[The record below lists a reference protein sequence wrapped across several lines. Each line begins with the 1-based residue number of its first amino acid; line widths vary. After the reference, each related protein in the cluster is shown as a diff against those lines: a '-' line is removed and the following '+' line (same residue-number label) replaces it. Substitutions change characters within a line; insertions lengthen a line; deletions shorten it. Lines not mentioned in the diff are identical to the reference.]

1 MCLLVAAVPCSP
13 ATPVQLCLPPARSLK
28 PSASSKCNSVRLSQL
43 MRCYKTAIS
52 YSLCFECVPTYSSVV
67 SQVSNKSENKTT
79 GSISVADHSDSI
91 KQKADTESWTN
102 PKLRKQSQECLLKK
116 EKLWHRLSR
125 EVVDA
130 LPMETLK
137 VRMDRD
143 LSTPIKL

>member
-1 MCLLVAAVPCSP
+1 
-13 ATPVQLCLPPARSLK
+13 
-28 PSASSKCNSVRLSQL
+28 

-102 PKLRKQSQECLLKK
+102 TCLDTVHTLRTSELL
-116 EKLWHRLSR
+116 LLLRHLHLSS
-125 EVVDA
+125 
-130 LPMETLK
+130 ETI
-137 VRMDRD
+137 
-143 LSTPIKL
+143 S